1 MAAPTETIQSA
12 TKSTITKRVI
22 RWLPWALGLL
32 IVALVVRHRFFA
44 TVPVRSHKIAS
55 GDVVVEVFGR
65 GTIESRREVQLG
77 FDLTGRISDLLVDE
91 GDRVKLGQ
99 VLGHLAPE
107 QFVADVHSATSGVQ
121 LARSAIARLEADEHR
136 ALATINFATAEEAR
150 IRRLAASGTVST
162 RDLDLAVQQLELAKA
177 ELERVRATRDEAR
190 HQIGVAS
197 KTAESRN
204 VTAARAA
211 LVSPFDGIVV
221 RRLRDTGDTAT
232 VGTTVFRVVATD
244 ALWSRAWVDESALPQ
259 LREGQ
264 PVKVRLG
271 SDSKPSLRGTV
282 DRIGREVDRQTHEL
296 LVDVLL
302 TVVPAR
308 IAIGQRADVW
318 IETERRKDVTLLPL
332 AFMHRDGETAF
343 SYVDR
348 GSRIRRVPVS
358 LGAQG
363 TDDVQVTANLAPD
376 DVVLDALQAGA
387 LLPEGR
393 RWRSA
398 SP

>member
-1 MAAPTETIQSA
+1 MLRRA
-12 TKSTITKRVI
+12 I
-22 RWLPWALGLL
+22 RWLPLIGGVLL
-32 IVALVVRHRFFA
+32 VALVVRQRLFA
-44 TVPVRSHKIAS
+44 PVTVRSHKVTT
-55 GDVVVEVFGR
+55 GDLVVEVFGR

-107 QFVADVHSATSGVQ
+107 QFAADVHSATSGVT
-121 LARSAIARLEADEHR
+121 LAQSAIARLEADEHR
-136 ALATINFATAEEAR
+136 ATATLAFATSEEAR
-150 IRRLAASGTVST
+150 IRNLAASGTVSA
-162 RDLDLAVQQLELAKA
+162 RDLDLAVQQLELSKA

-197 KTAESRN
+197 KNAESRN

-244 ALWSRAWVDESALPQ
+244 ALWSRAWVDESALPR
-259 LREGQ
+259 LREGHT
-264 PVKVRLG
+264 VRVRLG
-271 SDSKPSLRGTV
+271 SDSKPSLQGTV

-302 TVVPAR
+302 TAVPPR
-308 IAIGQRADVW
+308 VAIGQRADVW
-318 IETERRKDVTLLPL
+318 IEIERRKNVTLLPL
-332 AFMHRDGETAF
+332 SFVHREGETAYC
-343 SYVDR
+343 YVDR
-348 GSRIRRVPVS
+348 GGRIVRVPVS
-358 LGAQG
+358 LGAEG
-363 TDDVQVTANLAPD
+363 TSDVQVTANLVPND
-376 DVVLDALQAGA
+376 IVLDAQQAGT

-393 RWRSA
+393 HWRSA
-398 SP
+398 VQ

>member
-1 MAAPTETIQSA
+1 M
-12 TKSTITKRVI
+12 
-22 RWLPWALGLL
+22 
-32 IVALVVRHRFFA
+32 
-44 TVPVRSHKIAS
+44 
-55 GDVVVEVFGR
+55 
-65 GTIESRREVQLG
+65 
-77 FDLTGRISDLLVDE
+77 
-91 GDRVKLGQ
+91 KLGQ

-136 ALATINFATAEEAR
+136 ATATINFATNEEAR

-162 RDLDLAVQQLELAKA
+162 RELDLAVQQLELAKA

-264 PVKVRLG
+264 SVRVRLG
-271 SDSKPSLRGTV
+271 SDSKPSLLATV
-282 DRIGREVDRQTHEL
+282 DRIGREVDLQTHEL

-302 TVVPAR
+302 TAVPAR

-318 IETERRKDVTLLPL
+318 IEVEDKPNQRLGIQSGDHVPHSIRSPGFISGLVPPSEEVRR
-332 AFMHRDGETAF
+332 
-343 SYVDR
+343 
-348 GSRIRRVPVS
+348 
-358 LGAQG
+358 
-363 TDDVQVTANLAPD
+363 
-376 DVVLDALQAGA
+376 
-387 LLPEGR
+387 
-393 RWRSA
+393 
-398 SP
+398 